1 MALFWNNHLVLRPMK
16 IKKIKFYKNMIYIWN
31 PYDKLSIKDNIK
43 YMSNIAMIKCLMRI
57 FVKLDQN

>member
-1 MALFWNNHLVLRPMK
+1 
-16 IKKIKFYKNMIYIWN
+16 MIYIWN
-31 PYDKLSIKDNIK
+31 PYDNLSIKDNIK

>member
-1 MALFWNNHLVLRPMK
+1 M
-16 IKKIKFYKNMIYIWN
+16 ISIKIKFKLIIYIKILF
-31 PYDKLSIKDNIK
+31 KLNDIIPIKIKLNLNNIN